1 MRLKQL
7 TLKGFKSFADKTDF
21 NFDYG
26 LTGIIGPNGCGK
38 SNVVDAVKWVLGS
51 QRPTSM
57 RGKDMLD
64 VVFSGAEGRQAS
76 GCAEVHLL
84 LERTMEE
91 LDEAKPPE
99 GEKGEN
105 SPERDPG
112 VPGVRIQDFESPEIR
127 LGRRLFRSG
136 ESEYIL
142 NGQICRLK
150 DLREALMDTGLGV
163 GAYAVMEQGRID
175 AVLSANPEE
184 RRRIFDEAAGISR
197 YKLRRKEAIRRLDR
211 VEQNLARV
219 KDLREEKARRVR
231 SLKIQATKARNWKEV
246 AERLRTIRVAL
257 ACHSVG
263 KFRQELTALRKVLV
277 EIEARFE
284 GSRSQR
290 DHARDEVLGGEEK
303 LGTLRSLVQDL
314 QSLASQLKAEERSRR
329 EAIENADQRRVE
341 VAQALEKARE
351 EDGSSRAELENLDAE
366 EAEIVAKIESMQRDL
381 QGLEQ
386 ELQAGQT
393 EAKKD
398 QRAYRAL
405 QKDLDWARQSHFSL
419 MQDRTRAQNKI
430 RDEELRLGS
439 LYGKQQRLMVELEE
453 AEAFLA
459 ERGTEERDEAKVQ
472 VDLEQRLDRV
482 QRALR
487 DHDIEVDR
495 LTQDREGLG
504 EELKTLSETS
514 TRCDSE
520 LRVLQDFENSH
531 AGFDQAAREMMDRGN
546 GLVGR
551 LVEFIR
557 CPLKVG
563 AALEAALGPCVQA
576 LLVSDRKV
584 IDEALE
590 ELSGRAGGGRLV
602 LIEGKGLDLSGKEA
616 KSPSLAAL
624 EAELEQASFPAAG
637 LPLLQFCRFDPRL
650 RELLENRLSRFHL
663 VPDLAAA
670 RAAAEGAAIQAQKS
684 EDTPRELAWVTL
696 GGEVLDQGWAFGG
709 KAEAAAGLLQRR
721 AAIADLER
729 EKLAID
735 AKKETCAKRLEGLDQ
750 SLIEG
755 MERRERLRYLQEAIS
770 RRIHALDHKI
780 ELLKRSLEETK
791 RKILDRRMELRM
803 LEEERFASIAEL
815 CRPLMNSLLVE
826 GREAKTKTLQEELVG
841 RVRESE
847 TKVQDSQRILSAI
860 QTKKARS
867 EAEHRGLEE
876 SLRLVKMHR
885 EQTQSR
891 IALLVKRVEELQTE
905 GQGLGDRVEVLHAS
919 LVDFSCRG
927 RFVQNRLA
935 EVSKDLAERNAIIDQ
950 ARKHLGELERQADQ
964 DGEERERIRLKLR
977 EKELEIEALDRD
989 ARENLGV
996 ELARLLG
1003 EVEGYGLWVPEAL
1016 FGPSV
1021 PAELPVS
1028 SSIRDASLAG
1038 PLIPPTFFDE
1048 ERLLHRLWEEE
1059 GFDPEDGERE
1069 MEILKNRLSRMGSVN
1084 LGAEEELEDAVEE
1097 FETLERDCKD
1107 LEEARR
1113 NLMETIRNLNEESRK
1128 LFDETFAEARGN
1140 FQEIF
1145 RMLFQGGKADMK
1157 LVESDDPLE
1166 AGIDIF
1172 AKPPGKEL
1180 QSIRLLSGGERSLT
1194 ALAILFALF
1203 KVKPSPFCILDEVD
1217 AALDEANVERFL
1229 RVLHLFTKQTQF
1241 LVVTHHK
1248 RTMADCRM
1256 LYGVTMQ
1263 RKGISSLMSVNLE
1276 DVQER
1281 DGEVELQNSSPAPAK
1296 KRIAGE
1302 ERVGY
1307 EFD

>member
-21 NFDYG
+21 DFDYG

-84 LERTMEE
+84 LERSPKECSGEE
-91 LDEAKPPE
+91 RTE
-99 GEKGEN
+99 GASHDGELGEI
-105 SPERDPG
+105 SSSEVDRG
-112 VPGVRIQDFESPEIR
+112 IPGVRIQDFESPEIS

-142 NGQICRLK
+142 NGQTCRLK

-231 SLKIQATKARNWKEV
+231 SLKIQATKARNYKGV
-246 AERLRTIRVAL
+246 AERLRTVRVAL

-263 KFRQELTALRKVLV
+263 KFRDELARLRELLAVV
-277 EIEARFE
+277 EARFE
-284 GSRSQR
+284 KSRAAR
-290 DHARDEVLGGEEK
+290 DAARDEVLGGEES
-303 LGTLRSLVQDL
+303 LGSLRSLVQDL
-314 QSLASQLKAEERSRR
+314 QSLASELQAEERSRR
-329 EAIENADQRRVE
+329 EAIENAEQRSVE
-341 VAQALEKARE
+341 VGLALEKADE
-351 EDGSSRAELENLDAE
+351 EGGTSRAELAELEAE
-366 EAEIVAKIESMQRDL
+366 ETELSAKIQRMQTDL
-381 QGLEQ
+381 TELEQ
-386 ELQAGQT
+386 ELRSGK
-393 EAKKD
+393 EAARED
-398 QRAYRAL
+398 QKAYRAL
-405 QKDLDWARQSHFSL
+405 QKDLDLARQTHFAL
-419 MQDRTRAQNKI
+419 MQDRTRAQNQI

-439 LYGKQQRLMVELEE
+439 LHGKRQRLVAELEE
-453 AEAFLA
+453 AEAFLT
-459 ERGTEERDEAKVQ
+459 ERGCEERDEAKVQ
-472 VDLEQRLDRV
+472 LDLAQRLERV
-482 QRALR
+482 QKALR
-487 DHDIEVDR
+487 EHDAEVDR

-504 EELKTLSETS
+504 QELREVSEAS
-514 TRCDSE
+514 TRCESE
-520 LRVLQDFENSH
+520 LRLLQDFEKSN
-531 AGFDQAAREMMDRGN
+531 AGFDEAAREMMDRGN

-557 CPLKVG
+557 CPLKLG

-576 LLVSDRKV
+576 LLVSDRSL
-584 IDEALE
+584 IDQALEALSE
-590 ELSGRAGGGRLV
+590 RAGGGRLV
-602 LIEGKGLDLSGKEA
+602 LIEGEGMDLGGEGAQGEA
-616 KSPSLAAL
+616 PDAL
-624 EAELEQASFPAAG
+624 EAEHLDFSEG
-637 LPLLQFCRFDPRL
+637 GVPLLEFCQFDPRL
-650 RELLENRLSRFHL
+650 RELLEARLARFYL

-670 RAAAEGAAIQAQKS
+670 RVAVQAGGHPA
-684 EDTPRELAWVTL
+684 DRAWVTL

-709 KAEAAAGLLQRR
+709 KAEAAAGLVQRR
-721 AAIADLER
+721 AAIADLES
-729 EKLAID
+729 EKKILDRKKAACGERLA
-735 AKKETCAKRLEGLDQ
+735 GLDQ
-750 SLIEG
+750 SLMER

-780 ELLKRSLEETK
+780 ELLKRSLAETQ
-791 RKILDRRMELRM
+791 RKVQDRKMEMRM
-803 LEEERFASIAEL
+803 LEEDRFESIAAL
-815 CRPLMNSLLVE
+815 CKPLMNTLLVE
-826 GREAKTKTLQEELVG
+826 RREEKTKTLQEELVQQ
-841 RVRESE
+841 VREFE
-847 TKVQDSQRILSAI
+847 VRVQESQRVFSEI
-860 QTKKARS
+860 QRKQAAAL
-867 EAEHRGLEE
+867 AEHRGLEE
-876 SLRLVKMHR
+876 RLRLVQMHR
-885 EQTQSR
+885 EQTRNR
-891 IALLVKRVEELQTE
+891 IELLVKRVEELQAE
-905 GQGLGDRVEVLHAS
+905 GNALGSRVETLQAS
-919 LVDFSCRG
+919 LVDFACRG
-927 RFVQNRLA
+927 RFVRERLGKVA
-935 EVSKDLAERNAIIDQ
+935 EELSERNEVIEK
-950 ARKHLGELERQADQ
+950 ARRHLGELEAEADQ
-964 DGEERERIRLKLR
+964 NREERESLRLKLR
-977 EKELEIEALDRD
+977 EKELEIHALDRD

-1003 EVEGYGLWVPEAL
+1003 EVEGYGLWTPEPL
-1016 FGPSV
+1016 LGPSV
-1021 PAELPVS
+1021 PIDLEAYPKIL
-1028 SSIRDASLAG
+1028 DASLAG
-1038 PLIPPTFFDE
+1038 PMIPPDFFNE

-1059 GFDPEDGERE
+1059 DFDPEEGERE
-1069 MEILKNRLSRMGSVN
+1069 MEILKNRLGRMGSVN
-1084 LGAEEELEDAVEE
+1084 LGAEEELEDALEE
-1097 FETLERDCKD
+1097 YENLERDCKD

-1113 NLMETIRNLNEESRK
+1113 NLMETIRNLNDESRK
-1128 LFDETFAEARGN
+1128 LFDETFAEARVN

-1166 AGIDIF
+1166 SGIDIF

-1229 RVLHLFTKQTQF
+1229 RVLHLFTEQTQF

-1276 DVQER
+1276 DVQEK
-1281 DGEVELQNSSPAPAK
+1281 DGEVELQDRPSPAEK

-1307 EFD
+1307 EFE

>member
-1 MRLKQL
+1 MRLRLKRL

-21 NFDYG
+21 DFDYG

-76 GCAEVHLL
+76 GCAEVQLL
-84 LERTMEE
+84 LERSH
-91 LDEAKPPE
+91 KE
-99 GEKGEN
+99 GQDDDLSGESKGDGE
-105 SPERDPG
+105 PG
-112 VPGVRIQDFESPEIR
+112 VPGVRIQDFESPEIL

-142 NGQICRLK
+142 NGQTCRLK

-231 SLKIQATKARNWKEV
+231 SLKIQATKARNYKEV
-246 AERLRTIRVAL
+246 AERLRTVRVAL

-263 KFRQELTALRKVLV
+263 KFREELASLR
-277 EIEARFE
+277 EILAVVEARFE
-284 GSRSQR
+284 QSRAER
-290 DHARDEVLGGEEK
+290 DAARDEVLGGEES
-303 LGTLRSLVQDL
+303 LGSLRALVQEL
-314 QSLASQLKAEERSRR
+314 QALAAELRAEERSRR
-329 EAIENADQRRVE
+329 EAIENAEQRSVE
-341 VAQALEKARE
+341 VGLALEKADE
-351 EDGSSRAELENLDAE
+351 EGGTSRAELSELEAE
-366 EAEIVAKIESMQRDL
+366 ETELSAKIQRMQAEL
-381 QGLEQ
+381 KELEQ
-386 ELQAGQT
+386 ELRGGK
-393 EAKKD
+393 EAARED
-398 QRAYRAL
+398 QRVYRAL
-405 QKDLDWARQSHFSL
+405 QKELDLVRQGHFAL
-419 MQDRTRAQNKI
+419 MQDRTRAQNQI

-439 LYGKQQRLMVELEE
+439 LYGKRQRLVAELGE

-459 ERGTEERDEAKVQ
+459 ERGSEERDEAKVQ
-472 VDLEQRLDRV
+472 IDLAQRLERV
-482 QRALR
+482 QKALR
-487 DHDIEVDR
+487 EHDAEVDR

-504 EELKTLSETS
+504 QELREVSEAS
-514 TRCDSE
+514 TRCESE
-520 LRVLQDFENSH
+520 LRLLQDFENSH
-531 AGFDQAAREMMDRGN
+531 AGFDEAAREMMDRGD

-551 LVEFIR
+551 LVEFIG
-557 CPLKVG
+557 CPLELG

-576 LLVSDRKV
+576 LLVSDRGL
-584 IDEALE
+584 IDQALKA
-590 ELSGRAGGGRLV
+590 LSERAGGGRLV
-602 LIEGKGLDLSGKEA
+602 LIEGEGMNLCGEEA
-616 KSPSLAAL
+616 QGEVL
-624 EAELEQASFPAAG
+624 EAPSVEMEDFPTGG
-637 LPLLQFCRFDPRL
+637 LPLLQFCRFDARL
-650 RELLENRLSRFHL
+650 KELLEARLARFYL

-670 RAAAEGAAIQAQKS
+670 RAAARDGDHPA
-684 EDTPRELAWVTL
+684 DRAWVTL
-696 GGEVLDQGWAFGG
+696 AGEVLDQGWAFGG
-709 KAEAAAGLLQRR
+709 KAEAAAGLVQRR
-721 AAIADLER
+721 AAIAGLET
-729 EKLAID
+729 EKKLLDDKKAACGERLA
-735 AKKETCAKRLEGLDQ
+735 GLDQ
-750 SLIEG
+750 SLMER
-755 MERRERLRYLQEAIS
+755 MERRERLRYIQEAIS

-780 ELLKRSLEETK
+780 ELLKRSLAETQ
-791 RKILDRRMELRM
+791 RKIQDRRMELRM
-803 LEEERFASIAEL
+803 LEEDRFESIAAL
-815 CRPLMNSLLVE
+815 CAPLMNLLLVE
-826 GREAKTKTLQEELVG
+826 RREQKTKTLQVELVQK
-841 RVRESE
+841 VRDFES
-847 TKVQDSQRILSAI
+847 KVQDSQRVLSEI
-860 QTKKARS
+860 QTRQATAL
-867 EAEHRGLEE
+867 AEHRGLEE
-876 SLRLVKMHR
+876 RLRLVQMHR
-885 EQTQSR
+885 EQTRNR
-891 IALLVKRVEELQTE
+891 IELLVNRLEELQTE
-905 GQGLGDRVEVLHAS
+905 GQTLGARVQTLQAS
-919 LVDFSCRG
+919 LVDFECRG
-927 RFVQNRLA
+927 RFVRERLGK
-935 EVSKDLAERNAIIDQ
+935 VSKDLSERNEVIER
-950 ARKHLGELERQADQ
+950 ARRHLGELESKADQ
-964 DGEERERIRLKLR
+964 DREERERLRLKLR
-977 EKELEIEALDRD
+977 EKELEIQALDRD

-1003 EVEGYGLWVPEAL
+1003 EVEGYGLWTKEPLLGPGVPIDLEAY
-1016 FGPSV
+1016 
-1021 PAELPVS
+1021 PA
-1028 SSIRDASLAG
+1028 IRDASLAG
-1038 PLIPPTFFDE
+1038 PMIPPDFFDE

-1059 GFDPEDGERE
+1059 DFEPDEAERE
-1069 MEILKNRLSRMGSVN
+1069 LEILKNRMGRMGSVN
-1084 LGAEEELEDAVEE
+1084 LGAEEELQSALEE
-1097 FETLERDCKD
+1097 YETLERDCKD

-1113 NLMETIRNLNEESRK
+1113 GLMETIRNLNDESRK
-1128 LFDETFAEARGN
+1128 LFDETFAEARDN

-1166 AGIDIF
+1166 AGIDIY

-1229 RVLHLFTKQTQF
+1229 RVLHLFTEQTQF

-1263 RKGISSLMSVNLE
+1263 RKGVSSLMSVNLE
-1276 DVQER
+1276 DVEEK
-1281 DGEVELQNSSPAPAK
+1281 DGEVELQARAAPLDQTRSSAE

-1307 EFD
+1307 QFE

>member
-21 NFDYG
+21 DFDFG

-84 LERTMEE
+84 LERSPEE
-91 LDEAKPPE
+91 CSAQRMQQTEPGIREE
-99 GEKGEN
+99 GEEEKQSISRLDLNE
-105 SPERDPG
+105 
-112 VPGVRIQDFESPEIR
+112 FEAPEIR

-136 ESEYIL
+136 ESEYLL
-142 NGQICRLK
+142 NGQVCRLK

-263 KFRQELTALRKVLV
+263 KLRKELAILRENLAEV
-277 EIEARFE
+277 EARFE
-284 GSRSQR
+284 ASRNRR
-290 DHARDEVLGGEEK
+290 DQARDEVLGGEES
-303 LGTLRSLVQDL
+303 LRSLRALVQDL
-314 QSLASQLKAEERSRR
+314 QTLSTELLAEERSRR
-329 EAIENADQRRVE
+329 EAIQNAEQRSQE
-341 VAQALEKARE
+341 VKLALVQADE
-351 EDGSSRAELENLDAE
+351 EGGSSRAELENLEAE
-366 EAEIVAKIESMQRDL
+366 EAELNSKL
-381 QGLEQ
+381 QGMEQVLEELKR
-386 ELQAGQT
+386 ELQGGK
-393 EAKKD
+393 EAARED

-405 QKDLDWARQSHFSL
+405 QKELDLARQRHFSL
-419 MQDRTRAQNKI
+419 MQERTRAQNQI

-439 LYGKQQRLMVELEE
+439 LLGKRQRLVAELAE

-459 ERGTEERDEAKVQ
+459 ERGSEERDEAKVQ
-472 VDLEQRLDRV
+472 VDLGQRLERV
-482 QRALR
+482 QKALR
-487 DHDIEVDR
+487 EHDAEVDR
-495 LTQDREGLG
+495 LTLDREGLG
-504 EELKTLSETS
+504 KELRELSEAG
-514 TRCDSE
+514 TRCESE
-520 LRVLQDFENSH
+520 LRLLQDFENSH
-531 AGFDQAAREMMDRGN
+531 AGFDEAAQELMERGD

-576 LLVSDRKV
+576 LLVSDRKM
-584 IDEALE
+584 IDEAL
-590 ELSGRAGGGRLV
+590 LSLSQREGGGRLV
-602 LIEGKGLDLSGKEA
+602 LIEGECVELKGESWPMEA
-616 KSPSLAAL
+616 AQGGHADEPLASIP
-624 EAELEQASFPAAG
+624 EGG
-637 LPLLQFCRFDPRL
+637 LPLLQFCHFDPRL
-650 RELLENRLSRFHL
+650 GPLLEKRLSRFYL
-663 VPDLAAA
+663 VPDLATA
-670 RAAAEGAAIQAQKS
+670 RACAESGGHS
-684 EDTPRELAWVTL
+684 SDRAWVTL

-709 KAEAAAGLLQRR
+709 KAEAAAGLVQRR
-721 AAIADLER
+721 AAITDLESKKKTLDAQKASCGER
-729 EKLAID
+729 LA
-735 AKKETCAKRLEGLDQ
+735 GLDQ
-750 SLIEG
+750 SLVER

-780 ELLKRSLEETK
+780 DLLKRSLLDTK
-791 RKILDRRMELRM
+791 RKIQDRKRELRI
-803 LEEERFASIAEL
+803 LKEDQFESIAAL
-815 CRPLMNSLLVE
+815 CRPLMNTLLVDR
-826 GREAKTKTLQEELVG
+826 REENTKALQEVLG
-841 RVRESE
+841 SKVRAYES
-847 TKVQDSQRILSAI
+847 KVQESQQRLSEL
-860 QTKKARS
+860 QTRQATA
-867 EAEHRGLEE
+867 EAEQRGLEE
-876 SLRLVKMHR
+876 RLRLVKMHR
-885 EQTQSR
+885 EQTRSR
-891 IALLVKRVEELQTE
+891 IDLLVKRVEELRSE
-905 GQGLGDRVEVLHAS
+905 GVALSARVRKLRSS
-919 LVDFSCRG
+919 LVDFACRG
-927 RFVQNRLA
+927 RFVQERLSVA
-935 EVSKDLAERNAIIDQ
+935 SQDLSERNKVIEE
-950 ARKHLGELERQADQ
+950 ARKHLGGLERQADK
-964 DGEERERIRLKLR
+964 DREERENLRLKLR

-1003 EVEGYGLWVPEAL
+1003 EVQGYGLWTPEPL

-1021 PAELPVS
+1021 PVTLEAYPG
-1028 SSIRDASLAG
+1028 IRDASLAG
-1038 PLIPPTFFDE
+1038 PMIPPDFYDG
-1048 ERLLHRLWEEE
+1048 ERLLCRLWEEE
-1059 GFDPEDGERE
+1059 DFDPEEGERE
-1069 MEILKNRLSRMGSVN
+1069 MEVLKNRLGRMGSVN
-1084 LGAEEELEDAVEE
+1084 LGAEEELEHATQE
-1097 FETLERDCKD
+1097 FETLERDCQD

-1113 NLMETIRNLNEESRK
+1113 NLMETIRNLNDESRK

-1166 AGIDIF
+1166 AGIDIY

-1229 RVLHLFTKQTQF
+1229 RVLHLFTEQTQF

-1276 DVQER
+1276 DVEEK
-1281 DGEVELQNSSPAPAK
+1281 DGEVELPSRSTPAQK

-1302 ERVGY
+1302 ERVGF
-1307 EFD
+1307 EFG